1 MRVLMAERD
10 QKLARFIGRALSEEG
25 YMVDC
30 CASGA
35 DTFTRLSAGDYDLVL
50 LDRAIP
56 DGDGIEVCGAARAR
70 GSAIPILM
78 MSARDVVDERVR
90 ALEAGAD
97 DWLAMPFDSA
107 ELLARIRALLR
118 RASGRLQLRLG
129 ALEIDVAGHRALL
142 AGRALELTA
151 REFALLLHLA
161 HRAERVV
168 TRDELLTQVWSVGFD
183 PESNVV
189 DAQIRRLRGKLGAAA
204 WMVETVRGRGYRL
217 RKSCEDRRSSED

>member
-1 MRVLMAERD
+1 MAERD
-10 QKLARFIGRALSEEG
+10 QKLARFIERALCEEG
-25 YMVDC
+25 YMVDW
-30 CASGA
+30 CAGGG
-35 DTFTRLSAGDYDLVL
+35 DTITRLSAGAYDLVL

-56 DGDGIEVCGAARAR
+56 DGGGIEVCREARAR

-78 MSARDVVDERVR
+78 LSARDAVAERVL

-97 DWLAMPFDSA
+97 DWLGLPFESA

-118 RASGRLQLRLG
+118 RASGRMQLQLG
-129 ALEIDVAGHRALL
+129 ALEIDVGEHRALV

-168 TRDELLTQVWSVGFD
+168 TRDELLTQVWSIGFD

-189 DAQIRRLRGKLGAAA
+189 DAQIGRLRKKLGTEA

-217 RKSCEDRRSSED
+217 RKSCEDRRSAED